1 MKNPLFEK
9 LFKKN
14 QNSERAFL
22 FFEEEKFLTF
32 SEYVGMIH
40 EFSSSL
46 RGVGLKPGDR
56 VALKIEKSHYFL
68 AVYGACIHRGLIF
81 LPVNDNSTTEELL
94 YFLKDSGSKLLIS
107 TQTQILDLKE
117 HVTES
122 DLLFETL
129 EKDGSGTLTDLSKA
143 LHHATDPV
151 VRNLE
156 DIAALLYTSGTT
168 GRPKAATITQENLI
182 SNAETLLECWEF
194 SRDDLLI
201 HALPVYHTH
210 GLFVAT
216 NVILLASAGMF
227 FLEKF
232 DLETVI
238 DLIPKSTTIMGV
250 PTYYS
255 RLLDSPKLTKKM
267 FENMR
272 LIISGSAPLTK
283 EVSDQFFHKTGKRI
297 LERYGMT
304 ETNMISSN
312 LYKGERKA
320 GTVGLP
326 LPGVEVRVC
335 TPETGKHLLDGQ
347 VGEIEV
353 RGKNVFSGYWRM
365 PKKTYESFRSDGFFR
380 TGDLGKF
387 DSEGFLEI
395 VGRLK
400 DLIITGGLNVYP
412 KEVENILN
420 TFSGIKESAVIGLPH
435 SDFGEAVFGV
445 IVCEEGYEL
454 ELNILEKFLKKRLAH
469 YKCPK
474 AYSSQHSLPRNNL
487 GKVLKNLLRDKYK
500 NYFNHGKNV

>member
-32 SEYVGMIH
+32 SEYVGMIQ

-143 LHHATDPV
+143 SHHATDPV

-297 LERYGMT
+297 LERYF
-304 ETNMISSN
+304 SS
-312 LYKGERKA
+312 
-320 GTVGLP
+320 
-326 LPGVEVRVC
+326 
-335 TPETGKHLLDGQ
+335 
-347 VGEIEV
+347 
-353 RGKNVFSGYWRM
+353 
-365 PKKTYESFRSDGFFR
+365 
-380 TGDLGKF
+380 
-387 DSEGFLEI
+387 
-395 VGRLK
+395 
-400 DLIITGGLNVYP
+400 
-412 KEVENILN
+412 IL
-420 TFSGIKESAVIGLPH
+420 F
-435 SDFGEAVFGV
+435 
-445 IVCEEGYEL
+445 
-454 ELNILEKFLKKRLAH
+454 
-469 YKCPK
+469 
-474 AYSSQHSLPRNNL
+474 
-487 GKVLKNLLRDKYK
+487 
-500 NYFNHGKNV
+500 